1 MGLWN
6 LDNIHAFPPQGAIC
20 SLISTW
26 QMNLNPSG
34 NISPKSFVQLMA
46 AGGGV
51 ITLDELGGLN
61 PCSDNG
67 LV

>member
-1 MGLWN
+1 MEPGQYSRL
-6 LDNIHAFPPQGAIC
+6 
-20 SLISTW
+20 STTGRYLLAYKYVA
-26 QMNLNPSG
+26 NEPYPSG